1 MLVYHSIIYP
11 KIYCICI
18 RLKYPS
24 LSDTPPMAGSEAPE
38 DGAQL
43 IIVISGEV
51 ASHSL
56 RLTHDMGEE
65 IKS

>member
-1 MLVYHSIIYP
+1 
-11 KIYCICI
+11 
-18 RLKYPS
+18 
-24 LSDTPPMAGSEAPE
+24 MAGSEAPE

-65 IKS
+65 IKSWRLDLCKLIFVFF